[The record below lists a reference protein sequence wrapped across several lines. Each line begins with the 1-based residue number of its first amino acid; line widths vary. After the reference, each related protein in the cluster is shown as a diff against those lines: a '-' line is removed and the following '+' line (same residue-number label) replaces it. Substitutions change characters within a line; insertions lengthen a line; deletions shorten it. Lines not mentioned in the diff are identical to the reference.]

1 MKKKFRFICLIFAL
15 ILVFVFSSC
24 SSASSIPER
33 YVEAVMGYKNS
44 LKDPT
49 SMRIY
54 GDVLVQSMVDPETEE
69 VTGTFISIFCD
80 AKNSYG
86 GYGGKSEI
94 LIVMAPSEDPAY
106 IDEDSSSYLDI
117 RGFYEVYEEVKQYIE
132 TGNTANGQID
142 LNEANEI
149 LNSVTFEILS
159 GEQMAN
165 AVGAEYFEV

>member
-1 MKKKFRFICLIFAL
+1 MKKKFRLICLIFAL
-15 ILVFVFSSC
+15 ISVFVFSSC
-24 SSASSIPER
+24 SSTSSIPER

-106 IDEDSSSYLDI
+106 IDEDSSI
-117 RGFYEVYEEVKQYIE
+117 RGFYEVYEGVKQYVE
-132 TGNTANGQID
+132 TGNTANEQID
-142 LNEANEI
+142 LNEVNEI